1 MKGNDLLIC
10 QRRLEYLGQRLQDL
24 AVEIGDGQGAV
35 WFKQNLWF
43 LNKPAEFIDDV
54 LFGVGKI
61 CNHLSSYLHFK
72 KQKIHTNFPLTT
84 FVGILYDI
92 SDTLS
97 IARDILLQHPEE
109 KLSVKQSQ
117 IELFWKDCTPFLFIF
132 EEKKCSFLRSEQVPT
147 FLYALMDLVPTTI
160 QVGLGLYCSSE
171 PRFRGLDCFME
182 TCLRLS
188 KVLVDQGEFLTLA
201 DKMEPV
207 LIPFLRQWV
216 LYALE
221 VLQNGVKTRMT
232 RTESKENSN
241 DNNQERQRPK
251 TWSASS
257 HEDQD
262 DSEEYKT
269 NSDSDAEKCLGPI
282 KVYHSSRVRATCL
295 PSRWL
300 KVARTRMV
308 CCPNELRKHCLEEAG
323 LKENQKLVSN
333 IYLATGPQ
341 HSSCKGIK
349 LHCPLIKKYEDLS
362 LRLFVKVKKGDVW
375 RTAQTKWEQLYDKG
389 QFLTFEEEF
398 VEGFMAV
405 EEIPMVVKEI
415 GPKGGRLST
424 EYDKRIEAE
433 IPNGVKRDIST
444 VKMMIQ
450 PVDRPREQLYRESCP
465 DVFHCIKSTSNAVE
479 IDGAPSERDIAIK
492 IPFDILKDSH
502 TKILV
507 LKYTNDHI
515 EVRDA
520 SSLERGDG
528 NLYTIPSRNGGT
540 VLATVD
546 PDVYG
551 QNTSDSDIKR
561 EMEVIL
567 GKKQLCK
574 LLIFVEL
581 QHDKLDFDNCVFQI
595 VCAEKYRVDE
605 VIKEKSK
612 SGLVEI
618 PKSQSSDRLLK
629 QADDIKLE
637 MKGSIQMD
645 DDIPKEAYTLTYLE
659 GSDNYLRFPV
669 KLLDRNGRI
678 TFVLRHGKDDS
689 ILHTFFCPIAT
700 ILELMSNT
708 RPKSSSSRDS
718 EASEGHDEV
727 FLVDQDESELQR
739 SLTEISISSSTE
751 SASQSSG
758 QSVNQRDVE
767 NEAALKILARNS
779 IVLLA
784 KQMSGEEGHLL
795 GVVLGMKPERIN
807 QIYKMYRHSGSLA
820 NFYILYEWR
829 GRRVHPDQASQL
841 VSGLQDIDRA
851 DLATIVTNVLKKNRT
866 LSSTDFETEN
876 PKRKARR

>member
-24 AVEIGDGQGAV
+24 AVEIGDGQGAL

-61 CNHLSSYLHFK
+61 CNHLSSYLLFK
-72 KQKIHTNFPLTT
+72 KQKIKVHFPLKT
-84 FVGILYDI
+84 FVGILCDI

-97 IARDILLQHPEE
+97 IVRDILLQHPEE

-132 EEKKCSFLRSEQVPT
+132 EEKNFSFLQSDQIPT
-147 FLYALMDLVPTTI
+147 FLYTIMDLIPTTI

-188 KVLVDQGEFLTLA
+188 KVLVDQGDFLSIA
-201 DKMEPV
+201 DQMEPV

-232 RTESKENSN
+232 ESKENLK
-241 DNNQERQRPK
+241 DNNQERQRPKTQERQRPK

-257 HEDQD
+257 QD
-262 DSEEYKT
+262 DQGDFEEYKT
-269 NSDSDAEKCLGPI
+269 KSESDAEMCLGPL

-295 PSRWL
+295 PSHWL
-300 KVARTRMV
+300 KVARARMV

-333 IYLATGPQ
+333 IYLSAGPQ
-341 HSSCKGIK
+341 NSSCKGIK

-362 LRLFVKVKKGDVW
+362 LRLFVKVKKGEVW
-375 RTAQTKWEQLYDKG
+375 RTTETKWEQLYDKG

-405 EEIPMVVKEI
+405 EELPMVSKEI

-424 EYDKRIEAE
+424 EYDRRIEAE
-433 IPNGVKRDIST
+433 IPAGVKREISM

-465 DVFHCIKSTSNAVE
+465 DVFHCIKSTSSAVE
-479 IDGAPSERDIAIK
+479 IDGASSERDIAIK
-492 IPFDILKDSH
+492 IPFDVMKDAQ

-515 EVRDA
+515 EVRDV
-520 SSLERGDG
+520 SNLEKGDG
-528 NLYTIPSRNGGT
+528 NFYTITSRNGGT

-551 QNTSDSDIKR
+551 QNTSDSDIRR

-581 QHDKLDFDNCVFQI
+581 QQNKLDLDNCVFQI

-605 VIKEKSK
+605 VIREKSK
-612 SGLVEI
+612 SGLVEV
-618 PKSQSSDRLLK
+618 PKSQSSDRLLQ

-637 MKGSIQMD
+637 MKGSIHLD
-645 DDIPKEAYTLTYLE
+645 EDIPMEAYTLTYLE

-678 TFVLRHGKDDS
+678 TFVLRHGKDNS
-689 ILHTFFCPIAT
+689 ILHTFFCPIST
-700 ILELMSNT
+700 ILDLMC
-708 RPKSSSSRDS
+708 K
-718 EASEGHDEV
+718 
-727 FLVDQDESELQR
+727 
-739 SLTEISISSSTE
+739 
-751 SASQSSG
+751 
-758 QSVNQRDVE
+758 
-767 NEAALKILARNS
+767 
-779 IVLLA
+779 
-784 KQMSGEEGHLL
+784 
-795 GVVLGMKPERIN
+795 
-807 QIYKMYRHSGSLA
+807 
-820 NFYILYEWR
+820 
-829 GRRVHPDQASQL
+829 
-841 VSGLQDIDRA
+841 
-851 DLATIVTNVLKKNRT
+851 
-866 LSSTDFETEN
+866 
-876 PKRKARR
+876 